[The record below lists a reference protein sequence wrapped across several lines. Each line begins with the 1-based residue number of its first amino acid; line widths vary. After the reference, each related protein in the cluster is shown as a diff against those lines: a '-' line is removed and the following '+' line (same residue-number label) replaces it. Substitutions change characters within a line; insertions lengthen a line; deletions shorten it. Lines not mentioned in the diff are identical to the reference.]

1 MHCWQSVVISL
12 YGLSLQNMFTMG
24 KDSDDNSI
32 YEMMCTAGEW
42 RNDGEQYHIGLFD
55 QLNVWHA
62 IIVFILSV
70 Q

>member
-1 MHCWQSVVISL
+1 MRCWQSVVISL
-12 YGLSLQNMFTMG
+12 RGLSLQNMFTVG
-24 KDSDDNSI
+24 KDSDDSSI

-42 RNDGEQYHIGLFD
+42 RNDGEHWIGLFN

-62 IIVFILSV
+62 IFVFILFI